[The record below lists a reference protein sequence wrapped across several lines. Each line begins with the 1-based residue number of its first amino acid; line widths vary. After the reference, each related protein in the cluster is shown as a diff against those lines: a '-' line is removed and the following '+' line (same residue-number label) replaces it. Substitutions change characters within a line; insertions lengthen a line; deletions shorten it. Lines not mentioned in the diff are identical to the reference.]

1 MAGCKIRHVMIISF
15 PLETIYNMFE
25 KFGFPM
31 IFLDFY
37 ILREII
43 LAISD
48 KAGCLSDLLTAWEIT

>member
-1 MAGCKIRHVMIISF
+1 MSISF
-15 PLETIYNMFE
+15 SLETIYNMFE

-31 IFLDFY
+31 IFLDLY

-48 KAGCLSDLLTAWEIT
+48 KAGCLLDLLTAWEII